1 MAGLTRA
8 AKLAVLAC
16 AVLAFAV
23 PSLTGFQVGG
33 VQGAPNA
40 IGKQLSRLVTETHDP
55 QVPALPRTES
65 LALGPAGDPLT
76 MAAARDP
83 RIDRLLNTPAAQSAD
98 EWATIPGDVPWQG
111 PGTFQVAEGRVEA
124 PEPERRVRTVLI
136 RVEDELPVDTE
147 VFADVVMDV
156 LNDSRGWRDI
166 DNVSWARTDQPA
178 EANLTLTLASPITT
192 DALCVGVRTNSRVS
206 CGRTSIVVINADR
219 WAGASDAFLEAG
231 GTIEEYR
238 RYVINHEVGHF
249 LSHPHVSCPAPGQ
262 LAPVMLQQTLRLQGC
277 TPNGWPNP

>member
-1 MAGLTRA
+1 MPGVTRA
-8 AKLAVLAC
+8 AQLAVLAC
-16 AVLAFAV
+16 AIVAFAL
-23 PSLTGFQVGG
+23 PSVTGFAVGAHHE
-33 VQGAPNA
+33 APVA
-40 IGKQLSRLVTETHDP
+40 VGKQMVRLVTAPRDAR
-55 QVPALPRTES
+55 VLALPTTQS

-76 MAAARDP
+76 MAARRDP
-83 RIDRLLNTPAAQSAD
+83 RIDRLLSVPAATAPD
-98 EWATIPGDVPWQG
+98 EWATIPGDVPWEG
-111 PGTFQVAEGRVEA
+111 PGTFQVAEGSVEA

-136 RVEDELPVDTE
+136 RVEDELPVDAD
-147 VFADVVMDV
+147 VFAEVVMGV
-156 LNDSRGWRDI
+156 LNDPRGWRDI
-166 DNVSWARTDQPA
+166 DNVSWARTDQPS